1 MRRHRGWPSASG
13 SEDDLDRV
21 PGLSDE
27 SESFRGLAQREDVC
41 DQIRDVDAF
50 LLEEIDRFADVPRA
64 PPVRGRHR
72 YLYPPEGV
80 EQNVDLCGRLNRRE
94 EYGRPAPVD
103 RGEAL
108 RDRLRSARACDDEVR
123 EVPFVRLLHARGNIP
138 STVDDDVGAGF
149 PRGDLPKIHN
159 VGRDYLRSPG
169 RLREFDVQQSGDAA
183 AEYEDRASRTE
194 TREPLPADHA
204 GERLHE
210 RGLVIRD
217 FPREWED
224 AMLHVDRGHAYEL
237 RKPTRIE
244 VRRAQGLADGLVARE
259 AVSTQTA
266 RHMVRHEDAVA
277 DLDGVHAGADLDDL
291 GGDLVAQDERRLR
304 LPVPLHD
311 IGAADARCLDAHE
324 DLSGPNAGRGQLH
337 DSHIVVRV
345 VHRGAHG
352 AAPTSS
358 TSRHGRVRALPSGSH
373 VRGRPR
379 GCRGSYRRDS
389 WTAR

>member
-1 MRRHRGWPSASG
+1 MRRHRRWPSASG
-13 SEDDLDRV
+13 SENDLDRV

-27 SESFRGLAQREDVC
+27 SESFRGFGQREDVC

-50 LLEEIDRFADVPRA
+50 LPEEIDRFADVPRA
-64 PPVRGRHR
+64 PPVRGRQR
-72 YLYPPEGV
+72 DLFPPEGF
-80 EQNVDLCGRLNRRE
+80 ERNVDLCGRLDRRE
-94 EYGRPAPVD
+94 EYDRPAAVD

-123 EVPFVRLLHARGNIP
+123 EVPFVRLLHARGNIL

-169 RLREFDVQQSGDAA
+169 SLREFDVQQSGDAA

-194 TREPLPADHA
+194 TREPLTPDHA

-224 AMLHVDRGHAYEL
+224 AMLHVDRGHADEL
-237 RKPTRIE
+237 GKPTRIE
-244 VRRAQGLADGLVARE
+244 VRRTQGLADGLVTGE
-259 AVSTQTA
+259 TVSTRTT

-277 DLDGVHAGADLDDL
+277 DFDGVHAGADLDDL
-291 GGDLVAQDERRLR
+291 SSDLMPENQRRLR
-304 LPVPLHD
+304 LPVPLHH
-311 IGAADARCLDAHE
+311 IGAADAGCLDADE
-324 DLSGPNAGRGQLH
+324 DLSGPDAWRRQVH
-337 DSHIVVRV
+337 DSHVVVGV

-358 TSRHGRVRALPSGSH
+358 TSRP
-373 VRGRPR
+373 
-379 GCRGSYRRDS
+379 
-389 WTAR
+389 